1 MEAEGGMKGIHAERI
16 TSRVTRLAAL
26 EHTFLTRGTHSAVS
40 QPTDIP
46 ENG

>member
-1 MEAEGGMKGIHAERI
+1 METESGMNGIHGERI
-16 TSRVTRLAAL
+16 TSRVARLAAL